1 MATSSFDRTIV
12 IRDEKAIKIIKE
24 EMNAEKFA
32 EFSISGNKKIKKMSE
47 EKVKELTNKIL
58 KKF

>member
-1 MATSSFDRTIV
+1 MATSSFDRTII
-12 IRDEKAIKIIKE
+12 IRDKKAIKIIKE
-24 EMNAEKFA
+24 EMNTEKFA
-32 EFSISGNKKIKKMSE
+32 EFSIRGSKKVNKMSE